1 MNFSRLIL
9 FILLIGLSYGQ
20 DSKKERIKDPK
31 KAFYFSLIPGM
42 GQVYNGKLFKS
53 AIVIGLEIAAYN
65 ACLNNLDLYNNWI
78 KDDENYPLRKH
89 RYLEKRNKYAWWI
102 GIIYVYAMID
112 AVVDAHLHT
121 FDHVMDSSLEH
132 EINKEIKNED

>member
-1 MNFSRLIL
+1 MNCCRPIL
-9 FILLIGLSYGQ
+9 FILLIGLAYGQ
-20 DSKKERIKDPK
+20 DSKKEQIKDPK

-65 ACLNNLDLYNNWI
+65 ACLNNLDIYNNY
-78 KDDENYPLRKH
+78 DDGNYHLRKH

-112 AVVDAHLHT
+112 AVVDAHLYK
-121 FDHVMDSSLEH
+121 FDDIIDSSLENGKKE
-132 EINKEIKNED
+132 EIIDAE

>member
-1 MNFSRLIL
+1 MNCCRPIL

-20 DSKKERIKDPK
+20 DLKKERIKDPK

-65 ACLNNLDLYNNWI
+65 ACLKNLDIYNNY
-78 KDDENYPLRKH
+78 ENGNYPLRKH
-89 RYLEKRNKYAWWI
+89 RYLEKRNKYTWWV

-112 AVVDAHLHT
+112 AVVDAHLYK
-121 FDHVMDSSLEH
+121 FDHIMDRSLENGKKD
-132 EINKEIKNED
+132 EIIDAE

>member
-1 MNFSRLIL
+1 MNIFRPIL

-20 DSKKERIKDPK
+20 DLKKERIKDPK

-65 ACLNNLDLYNNWI
+65 ACRNNLDIYNNY
-78 KDDENYPLRKH
+78 DDGNYPLRKH
-89 RYLEKRNKYAWWI
+89 RYLEKRNKYTWWV

-112 AVVDAHLHT
+112 AVVDAHLYK
-121 FDHVMDSSLEH
+121 FDHIMDSSIENGKKE
-132 EINKEIKNED
+132 EIIDAE

>member
-1 MNFSRLIL
+1 MNCCRPIL
-9 FILLIGLSYGQ
+9 FILLIGLAYGQ
-20 DSKKERIKDPK
+20 DSKKEQIKDPK

-65 ACLNNLDLYNNWI
+65 SCLNNLDIYNNY
-78 KDDENYPLRKH
+78 DDGTYPLRKH

-121 FDHVMDSSLEH
+121 FDHLMDSSIENGKKE
-132 EINKEIKNED
+132 EIIDAE

>member
-1 MNFSRLIL
+1 MKFFRPIL

-20 DSKKERIKDPK
+20 DLKKEQIKDTK

-42 GQVYNGKLFKS
+42 GQVYNGKLLKS

-65 ACLNNLDLYNNWI
+65 ACLNNLDIYNNY
-78 KDDENYPLRKH
+78 ENGNFPLKKH
-89 RYLEKRNKYAWWI
+89 RYLEKRNKYTWWV

-112 AVVDAHLHT
+112 AVVDAHLYK
-121 FDHVMDSSLEH
+121 FDHVMDSSLE
-132 EINKEIKNED
+132 NGKKEKIIDAE

>member
-1 MNFSRLIL
+1 MNCYRLIL
-9 FILLIGLSYGQ
+9 FVFLIGLSYGQ
-20 DSKKERIKDPK
+20 DLKKERIKDPK

-42 GQVYNGKLFKS
+42 GQVYNGKLLKS

-65 ACLNNLDLYNNWI
+65 ACLSNLDIYNNY
-78 KDDENYPLRKH
+78 ENGNFPLKKH
-89 RYLEKRNKYAWWI
+89 RYLEKRNKYTWGV

-121 FDHVMDSSLEH
+121 FDHLMDSSLEH
-132 EINKEIKNED
+132 ENNKEIKNED

>member
-1 MNFSRLIL
+1 MNCYRLIL
-9 FILLIGLSYGQ
+9 FVFLIGLSYGQ
-20 DSKKERIKDPK
+20 DLKKERIKDPK

-65 ACLNNLDLYNNWI
+65 ACLNNLDIYNNYE
-78 KDDENYPLRKH
+78 KGNYPLRKH
-89 RYLEKRNKYAWWI
+89 RYLEKRNKYTWWV

-121 FDHVMDSSLEH
+121 FDHLMDSSLEH
-132 EINKEIKNED
+132 ENNKEIKNAE

>member
-1 MNFSRLIL
+1 
-9 FILLIGLSYGQ
+9 
-20 DSKKERIKDPK
+20 
-31 KAFYFSLIPGM
+31 M
-42 GQVYNGKLFKS
+42 GQVYNGKLLKS
-53 AIVIGLEIAAYN
+53 AIVIGLEIAVYN
-65 ACLNNLDLYNNWI
+65 ACLSNLDIYNNY
-78 KDDENYPLRKH
+78 ENGNYPLKKH

-132 EINKEIKNED
+132 ENNKEIKNEE

>member
-1 MNFSRLIL
+1 MNCCRSIL
-9 FILLIGLSYGQ
+9 FVFLIGLSYGQ
-20 DSKKERIKDPK
+20 DLKKERIKDPK

-65 ACLNNLDLYNNWI
+65 ACLKNLDIYNNY
-78 KDDENYPLRKH
+78 ENGNYPLRKH
-89 RYLEKRNKYAWWI
+89 RYLEKRNKYTWWV

-112 AVVDAHLHT
+112 AVVDAHLYK
-121 FDHVMDSSLEH
+121 FDHIMDSSLENGKKE
-132 EINKEIKNED
+132 EIIDAE

>member
-1 MNFSRLIL
+1 MNCCRPIL

-20 DSKKERIKDPK
+20 DLKKERIKDPK

-42 GQVYNGKLFKS
+42 GQIYNGKLFKS

-65 ACLNNLDLYNNWI
+65 ACLKNLDIYNNY
-78 KDDENYPLRKH
+78 ENGNYPLRKH
-89 RYLEKRNKYAWWI
+89 RYLEKRNKYTWWV

-112 AVVDAHLHT
+112 AVVDAHLYK
-121 FDHVMDSSLEH
+121 FDHIMDSSIENGKKE
-132 EINKEIKNED
+132 EIIDAE

>member
-1 MNFSRLIL
+1 MNCCRPIL

-20 DSKKERIKDPK
+20 DLKKERIKDPK

-53 AIVIGLEIAAYN
+53 AIVIGLEIVAYN
-65 ACLNNLDLYNNWI
+65 ACLNNLDIYNNYG
-78 KDDENYPLRKH
+78 DGNYPLRKH
-89 RYLEKRNKYAWWI
+89 RYLEKRNKYTWWV

-112 AVVDAHLHT
+112 AVVDAHLYK
-121 FDHVMDSSLEH
+121 FDDIIDSSLENGKKE
-132 EINKEIKNED
+132 EIIDAE

>member
-1 MNFSRLIL
+1 MNCCRPIL
-9 FILLIGLSYGQ
+9 FILLIGLAYGQ
-20 DSKKERIKDPK
+20 DSKKEQLKDPK

-65 ACLNNLDLYNNWI
+65 ACLKNLDIYNNY
-78 KDDENYPLRKH
+78 ENGNYPLRKH
-89 RYLEKRNKYAWWI
+89 RYLEKRNKYTWWV

-112 AVVDAHLHT
+112 AVVDAHLYK
-121 FDHVMDSSLEH
+121 FDDIIDSSLENGKKE
-132 EINKEIKNED
+132 EIIDAE

>member
-1 MNFSRLIL
+1 MNFFRPIL
-9 FILLIGLSYGQ
+9 FILLLGLSYGQ

-65 ACLNNLDLYNNWI
+65 ACLNNLDIYNNY
-78 KDDENYPLRKH
+78 DDGTYPLREH

-102 GIIYVYAMID
+102 IFLYFYSMLDAM
-112 AVVDAHLHT
+112 VDAHLSP
-121 FDHVMDSSLEH
+121 FNEVMEVPIDVE
-132 EINKEIKNED
+132 EQQGGKNA

>member
-1 MNFSRLIL
+1 MNCCRPIL

-20 DSKKERIKDPK
+20 DLKKERIKDPK

-65 ACLNNLDLYNNWI
+65 ACLKNLDIYNNY
-78 KDDENYPLRKH
+78 ENGNYPLRKH
-89 RYLEKRNKYAWWI
+89 RYLEKRNKYTWWV

-112 AVVDAHLHT
+112 AVVDAHLYK
-121 FDHVMDSSLEH
+121 FDHIMDSSLENGKKE
-132 EINKEIKNED
+132 EIIDAE

>member
-1 MNFSRLIL
+1 MNCYRLIL
-9 FILLIGLSYGQ
+9 FVFLIGLSYGQ
-20 DSKKERIKDPK
+20 DLKKERIKDPK

-65 ACLNNLDLYNNWI
+65 ACLNNLDIYNNY
-78 KDDENYPLRKH
+78 DDGNYPLRKH
-89 RYLEKRNKYAWWI
+89 RYLEKRNKYTWWV

-112 AVVDAHLHT
+112 AVVDAHLYK
-121 FDHVMDSSLEH
+121 FDHIMDSSIENGKKE
-132 EINKEIKNED
+132 EIIDAE

>member
-1 MNFSRLIL
+1 MNCCRPIL

-20 DSKKERIKDPK
+20 DLKKERIKDPK

-65 ACLNNLDLYNNWI
+65 ACLKNLDIYNNY
-78 KDDENYPLRKH
+78 ENGNYPLRKH
-89 RYLEKRNKYAWWI
+89 RYLEKRNKYTWWV

-112 AVVDAHLHT
+112 AVVDAHLYK
-121 FDHVMDSSLEH
+121 FDDIIDSSLENGKKE
-132 EINKEIKNED
+132 EIIDAE

>member
-1 MNFSRLIL
+1 MNCCRPIL

-20 DSKKERIKDPK
+20 DLKKERIKDPK

-65 ACLNNLDLYNNWI
+65 ACLKNLDIYNNY
-78 KDDENYPLRKH
+78 ENGNYPLRKH
-89 RYLEKRNKYAWWI
+89 RYLEKRNKYTWWV

-112 AVVDAHLHT
+112 AVVDAHLYK
-121 FDHVMDSSLEH
+121 FDHIMDSSIENGKKE
-132 EINKEIKNED
+132 EIIDAE

>member
-1 MNFSRLIL
+1 MNFFRPIL

-42 GQVYNGKLFKS
+42 GQIYNGKLLKS

-65 ACLNNLDLYNNWI
+65 SCLNNLDIYNNY
-78 KDDENYPLRKH
+78 DDGTYPLRKH
-89 RYLEKRNKYAWWI
+89 RYLEKRNKYTWWV

-112 AVVDAHLHT
+112 AVVDAHLYK
-121 FDHVMDSSLEH
+121 FDHIMDSSLENGKKE
-132 EINKEIKNED
+132 EIIDAE

>member
-1 MNFSRLIL
+1 MNCYRLIL
-9 FILLIGLSYGQ
+9 FIFLIGLSYGQ
-20 DSKKERIKDPK
+20 DLKKERIKDPK

-65 ACLNNLDLYNNWI
+65 ACLNNLDIYNNY
-78 KDDENYPLRKH
+78 DDGNYPLRKH
-89 RYLEKRNKYAWWI
+89 RYLEKRNKYTWWV

-112 AVVDAHLHT
+112 AVVDAHLYK
-121 FDHVMDSSLEH
+121 FDHIMDSSIENGKKE
-132 EINKEIKNED
+132 EIIDAE

>member
-1 MNFSRLIL
+1 MNCCRPIL
-9 FILLIGLSYGQ
+9 FVFLIGLSYGQ
-20 DSKKERIKDPK
+20 DLKRERIKDPK

-65 ACLNNLDLYNNWI
+65 ACIKNLDIYNNY
-78 KDDENYPLRKH
+78 ENGNYPLRKH
-89 RYLEKRNKYAWWI
+89 RYLEKRNKYTWWV

-112 AVVDAHLHT
+112 AVVDAHLYK
-121 FDHVMDSSLEH
+121 FDNIMDRSLENGKKD
-132 EINKEIKNED
+132 EIIDAE

>member
-1 MNFSRLIL
+1 MNCCRSIL
-9 FILLIGLSYGQ
+9 FVFLIGLSYGQ
-20 DSKKERIKDPK
+20 DLKKERIKDPK

-65 ACLNNLDLYNNWI
+65 ACLKNLDIYNNY
-78 KDDENYPLRKH
+78 ENGNYPLRKH
-89 RYLEKRNKYAWWI
+89 RYLEKRNKYTWWV

-112 AVVDAHLHT
+112 AVVDAHLYK
-121 FDHVMDSSLEH
+121 FDHIMDSSIENGKKE
-132 EINKEIKNED
+132 EIIDAE

>member
-1 MNFSRLIL
+1 MNCCRPIL
-9 FILLIGLSYGQ
+9 FILLIGLAYGQ
-20 DSKKERIKDPK
+20 DSKKEQIKDPK

-65 ACLNNLDLYNNWI
+65 ACLKNLDIYNNY
-78 KDDENYPLRKH
+78 ENGNYPLRKH
-89 RYLEKRNKYAWWI
+89 RYLEKRNKYTWWV

-112 AVVDAHLHT
+112 AVVDAHLYK
-121 FDHVMDSSLEH
+121 FDHIMDSSIENGKKE
-132 EINKEIKNED
+132 EIIDAE

>member
-1 MNFSRLIL
+1 MNCCRPIL
-9 FILLIGLSYGQ
+9 FVFLIGLSYGQ
-20 DSKKERIKDPK
+20 DLKKERIKDPK

-65 ACLNNLDLYNNWI
+65 ACIKNLDIYNNY
-78 KDDENYPLRKH
+78 ENGNYPLRKH
-89 RYLEKRNKYAWWI
+89 RYLEKRNKYTWWV

-112 AVVDAHLHT
+112 AVVDAHLYK
-121 FDHVMDSSLEH
+121 FDHIMDRSLENGKKD
-132 EINKEIKNED
+132 EIIDAE